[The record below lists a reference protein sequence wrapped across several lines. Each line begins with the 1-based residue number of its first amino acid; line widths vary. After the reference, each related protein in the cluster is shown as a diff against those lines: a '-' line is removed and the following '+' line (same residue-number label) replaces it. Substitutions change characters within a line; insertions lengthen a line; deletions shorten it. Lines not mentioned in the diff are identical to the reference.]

1 MSTDQEPK
9 ESAAERLKSFA
20 DSISYVYE
28 NYLALKRLAQALDGQ
43 SPAAPFPPGV
53 AVTRIDIEYVTA
65 DAGRHTARIGYV
77 TRVGDVAALLA
88 AEIEKSI
95 DSLRN
100 LSFGA
105 QQTSEQI
112 AAACEAAQYSARAQ
126 QVGGPQ

>member
-1 MSTDQEPK
+1 MNNQEPK

-20 DSISYVYE
+20 DNIAYVYE

-43 SPAAPFPPGV
+43 SPAAPFPQGV
-53 AVTRIDIEYVTA
+53 AVTRINIEYVA
-65 DAGRHTARIGYV
+65 ENERHTARISHV

-112 AAACEAAQYSARAQ
+112 AAACETAQYSARAQ
-126 QVGGPQ
+126 QVGGSR